1 MKETVNFAIIG
12 CGSISKT
19 HIAALKE
26 IDEAKIVAVFDRSIE
41 KAEAVGASI
50 NAKAYSDFDLLL
62 ADKDIDAVIILTAS
76 GMHADMGIK
85 AAKAKKHV
93 IVEKPIDI
101 NVNKARLLVDE
112 CKKNNVK
119 LSCIFQHRFDKD
131 TIALKRA
138 IAENKLGQLNSGCC
152 HTKWFRLQ
160 EYYDEVAWRGTKE
173 LDGGGALINQSIHQ
187 LDLFQYLMG
196 DVEEVFGYA
205 ETRAHVR
212 IDVEDVAMAVLKF
225 KNGAIGIL
233 EANVCA
239 YPGFYT
245 RIDVC
250 GSDGT
255 VILENNTVQQ
265 WKLKN
270 GEEYVGSKTDLPH
283 KIQLEEI
290 VHAIKENREPLVNGE
305 EALKSLIL
313 VNAIYQSSLTGK
325 PVKIDYNI

>member
-1 MKETVNFAIIG
+1 MKETVNFAIVG
-12 CGSISKT
+12 CGHISKT

-26 IDEAKIVAVFDRSIE
+26 IAGAKLTAVCDKSAERAQAVAD
-41 KAEAVGASI
+41 AENVR
-50 NAKAYSDFDLLL
+50 AYGDIDKLLE
-62 ADKDIDAVIILTAS
+62 DKDVDAVIIMTAS

-85 AAKAKKHV
+85 AARAHKHV

-101 NVNKARLLVDE
+101 KVDKARRLIGE

-119 LSCIFQHRFDKD
+119 LSCIFQHRFDAD
-131 TIALKRA
+131 TMALKKA
-138 IAENKLGQLNSGCC
+138 IEENKLGQLNSGCC
-152 HTKWFRLQ
+152 HTKWYRGQ
-160 EYYDEVAWRGTKE
+160 EYYDEVGWRGTKE

-196 DVEEVFGYA
+196 EVEEVFGYA
-205 ETRAHVR
+205 ATRAHVR

-225 KNGAIGIL
+225 KNGAMGIL

-239 YPGFYT
+239 YPGFVT

-270 GEEYVGSKTDLPH
+270 GEEYVGTKTNLPH
-283 KIQLEEI
+283 RIQLEDI
-290 VHAIKENREPLVNGE
+290 VQAIKEDREPAVNGE

-313 VNAIYQSSLTGK
+313 VDAIYRSGQTGK
-325 PVKIDYNI
+325 PVKVNYNI